1 MKNDDLILITND
13 DGFKARG
20 LKVLKEIAKKLS
32 SNVWEFSPRANNSGK
47 SHSITINKKINIK
60 KADKKSFIIN
70 GTPVDC
76 VIFGDKYLSKQKLR
90 PSLILSGINFGQ
102 NMGIDLVYSGTV
114 AAAREGSILGIQSFS
129 ISLEKNKKPSNWNTV
144 SYYLPNI
151 ISSIKNLNLSKNI
164 FYNINF
170 PNIKIKNIKGCKIV
184 KLGKRKPGEF
194 TKLINANKN
203 NFFFLIPSERK
214 THKSATQNE
223 DEYEMNKSFITVT
236 YHSTLTLDDN
246 IIRNKLNKTLRKVVE
261 K

>member
-32 SNVWEFSPRANNSGK
+32 SNVLEFSPRANNSGK

-129 ISLEKNKKPSNWNTV
+129 ISLGINVGITLLTSTMFGSPSR
-144 SYYLPNI
+144 LI
-151 ISSIKNLNLSKNI
+151 LAISLNRLNL
-164 FYNINF
+164 
-170 PNIKIKNIKGCKIV
+170 PE
-184 KLGKRKPGEF
+184 L
-194 TKLINANKN
+194 
-203 NFFFLIPSERK
+203 
-214 THKSATQNE
+214 
-223 DEYEMNKSFITVT
+223 
-236 YHSTLTLDDN
+236 ST
-246 IIRNKLNKTLRKVVE
+246 
-261 K
+261 